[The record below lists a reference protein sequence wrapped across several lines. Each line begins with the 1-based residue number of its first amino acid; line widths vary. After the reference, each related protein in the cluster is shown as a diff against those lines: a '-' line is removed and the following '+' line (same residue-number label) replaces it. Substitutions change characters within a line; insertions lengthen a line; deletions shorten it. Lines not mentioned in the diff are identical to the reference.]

1 MPCDT
6 QSSDGVGGGFSSLQN
21 PSLIKK
27 TGEER
32 EVAEGRK
39 DYALLDI
46 GSVELE
52 VSFPQPW
59 PNPLYSPDSLSL

>member
-32 EVAEGRK
+32 EAAEGRK
-39 DYALLDI
+39 DYYALLDI
-46 GSVELE
+46 GSGGFL
-52 VSFPQPW
+52 
-59 PNPLYSPDSLSL
+59 